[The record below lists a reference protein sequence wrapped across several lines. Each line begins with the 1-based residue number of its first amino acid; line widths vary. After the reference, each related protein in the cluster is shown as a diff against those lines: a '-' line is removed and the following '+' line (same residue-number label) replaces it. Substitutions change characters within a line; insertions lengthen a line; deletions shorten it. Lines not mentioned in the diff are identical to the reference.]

1 MPKITINGIEQ
12 ELTNEQFAQYQVTSE
27 EEFKLSMMRLRSR
40 RNSLLAKTDW
50 YANSDVTMSNEMKNY
65 RQELRDITNGLT
77 TVEEVEAV
85 TWPTKPG
92 A

>member
-12 ELTNEQFAQYQVTSE
+12 ELTNEQFAQYQVLPE
-27 EEFKLSMMRLRSR
+27 EEFKLSIARLRSR

-50 YANSDVTMSNEMKNY
+50 YANSDVTMSDAIKTY
-65 RQELRDITNGLT
+65 RQELRDITEGLT
-77 TVEEVEAV
+77 TAEEVEAV

-92 A
+92 T